1 MPYLTYEEYIDLGFE
16 EMEQSEFEKLLKRA
30 SGVLDSITRYF
41 YRHNDLETDIDFR
54 KEQFK
59 KALAAQVEYFHDMGA
74 TSSHGINEPGHVQI
88 GRTSVS
94 KGGRNSGGQDEQK
107 NNLVS
112 DDVYIYL
119 SGTGLLYR
127 GIGVR
132 L

>member
-30 SGVLDSITRYF
+30 SDVVDSVTRYF
-41 YRHNDLETDIDFR
+41 YKFNNLSDDVPFR
-54 KEQFK
+54 QEQFK
-59 KALAAQVEYFHDMGA
+59 KAVAAQIEYFHDMGA
-74 TSSHGINEPGHVQI
+74 ASSHGINEPGHVQI
-88 GRTSVS
+88 GRTSMS
-94 KGGRNSGGQDEQK
+94 KGGRNSSGQDESK

-119 SGTGLLYR
+119 ADTGLLYR

-132 L
+132 S